1 MDPIHLLYCV
11 LAFLKKSANWRV
23 IPTLILIFCMALAWG
38 PVRAQGS
45 TLFRRAP
52 PPENSVPVLTVTQEI
67 IEKTEKVPFCWQTIV
82 SDRERARQQY
92 ESQSWVVKYWQPVL
106 GALLGGA
113 VGFKFTGNYGLA
125 SQKWVYP
132 TVAAGMVVGAIAGP
146 GMVAGAYGLGTV
158 AHHFWPTKLPLTI
171 MLSMVGGIL
180 GDGLMK
186 LLFPDSPPAHLL
198 APVQPG
204 QYLPD
209 QQFYLE
215 TTCMPRERVVYTEKP
230 FRVTYHYK
238 GEPRSA
244 LLKYYPGERLT
255 LNETGRPVNEIPS
268 TPVKPAVTVKDI
280 MVPVT
285 P

>member
-1 MDPIHLLYCV
+1 
-11 LAFLKKSANWRV
+11 
-23 IPTLILIFCMALAWG
+23 
-38 PVRAQGS
+38 
-45 TLFRRAP
+45 
-52 PPENSVPVLTVTQEI
+52 
-67 IEKTEKVPFCWQTIV
+67 
-82 SDRERARQQY
+82 
-92 ESQSWVVKYWQPVL
+92 
-106 GALLGGA
+106 
-113 VGFKFTGNYGLA
+113 
-125 SQKWVYP
+125 
-132 TVAAGMVVGAIAGP
+132 
-146 GMVAGAYGLGTV
+146 
-158 AHHFWPTKLPLTI
+158 
-171 MLSMVGGIL
+171 MVGGIL